1 MEGLLG
7 VTASDTNAGGLT
19 VRTLEPL
26 TEPREAEIAV
36 VPCAKLV
43 ARPWLPVELLIAATA
58 GLEEFQVTEVVRFE
72 TVPFLK
78 KPVAA
83 NCSLSPSGIEGF
95 EGDTEMEDSPET
107 EPVPERLVTWGLG
120 VALSARMSWPVL
132 VPTAEGVNVTFTV
145 QVCPGASVEP
155 QLLV

>member
-1 MEGLLG
+1 MTLNCCFVPRAMEGLLG
-7 VTASDTNAGGLT
+7 VTASDTNVGGLT
-19 VRTLEPL
+19 VRMLEPL

-36 VPCAKLV
+36 VPCAKLL

-95 EGDTEMEDSPET
+95 EGDTEMESVLLVDSLRKQE
-107 EPVPERLVTWGLG
+107 VAG
-120 VALSARMSWPVL
+120 VASGRVEQAAHSAAAVSR
-132 VPTAEGVNVTFTV
+132 A
-145 QVCPGASVEP
+145 
-155 QLLV
+155 